1 MTTRRP
7 DTGARGI
14 YLLALLDLDAPP
26 RETLRRLLVQH
37 AGNGTRVA
45 LEIGLSGPQPLM
57 ATVVALGLSE
67 WLEALRA
74 GDGGESQ
81 KSTETS

>member
-26 RETLRRLLVQH
+26 RETLRRLLVRH
-37 AGNGTRVA
+37 SGNGTRAA
-45 LEIGLSGPQPLM
+45 LDLGLSGPQPLM
-57 ATVVALGLSE
+57 ATVAALGLSE

-74 GDGGESQ
+74 GADGESK